1 MGLNQAVLKEF
12 DSSGNT
18 NIMTKEEVDMLLKHG
33 AYKYKIF
40 REDMDG

>member
-33 AYKYKIF
+33 AYKIF
-40 REDMDG
+40 REDMNG